1 MARRM
6 ILVATTL
13 AAALVAGACSGA
25 TARTQVVLQVFA
37 DPAEAAAYQ
46 ELIGAFEQENQDV
59 EIKLVPVGSQ
69 SDHMTK
75 LSTAFSAGNPPDLF
89 LVNYRRFGQFAGRGV
104 LEPLGARLAR
114 SRVFGEEDLFAEAVD
129 AFRFEGTLLCLPQNV
144 STPVVYWNRAL
155 FREAGLV
162 PPAQGWTW
170 DDMLQA
176 AKALTKDDNGD
187 GIIDIRGLGFEPSL
201 NRFAP
206 FIWQAG
212 GKIVDD
218 LEHPTTMSLF
228 DPGAIEALTFFIE
241 LQYVHHVVPT
251 LPEFESEDVEHQFA
265 NDRLGMLIESRRATT
280 ALRVVQDLDWDVA
293 PLPVHPARKEPVVML
308 HSDAYCMAKSSA
320 VKDAAFRFVEFA
332 VGPDGAPILAR
343 TGRTVP
349 SLRSV
354 AESEAFLDPSQ
365 PPESAQ
371 VFLDQIPFIRR
382 FPNIAVWH
390 EIESKADPVV
400 EEWSFGRE
408 PPTALGL
415 EIDVATLELFG
426 PQP

>member
-1 MARRM
+1 MS
-6 ILVATTL
+6 LVAATL

-25 TARTQVVLQVFA
+25 TARTQVLLQVFA

-69 SDHMTK
+69 SDHMAK

-114 SRVFGEEDLFAEAVD
+114 SRVFGEKDLFPEAVD
-129 AFRFEGTLLCLPQNV
+129 AFRFEDTLLCLPQNV
-144 STPVVYWNRAL
+144 STPVVYWNRTL
-155 FREAGLV
+155 FRDAGLS
-162 PPAQGWTW
+162 PPAEGWTW
-170 DDMLQA
+170 DDMLRA

-187 GIIDIRGLGFEPSL
+187 GIIDVRGLGFEPSL

-212 GKIVDD
+212 GQIVDD

-228 DPGAIEALTFFIE
+228 DPGAIDALNFFIE

-280 ALRVVQDLDWDVA
+280 ALRVVEDLDWDVA
-293 PLPVHPARKEPVVML
+293 PLPVHPERREPVVML

-332 VGPDGAPILAR
+332 VGPDGAPILSR

-354 AESEAFLDPSQ
+354 AESDAFLDPSQ

>member
-1 MARRM
+1 M

-69 SDHMTK
+69 SDHMAK
-75 LSTAFSAGNPPDLF
+75 LSTAFSAGNPPDIF

-155 FREAGLV
+155 FREAGLA
-162 PPAQGWTW
+162 PPAEGWTW

-228 DPGAIEALTFFIE
+228 DPGAIEALNFFIE

-293 PLPVHPARKEPVVML
+293 PLPVHPERKEPVVML

-332 VGPDGAPILAR
+332 VGQDGAPILAR

>member
-1 MARRM
+1 M
-6 ILVATTL
+6 ILVATGL

-69 SDHMTK
+69 SDHMAK

-114 SRVFGEEDLFAEAVD
+114 SQVFGERDLFAEAVD

-155 FREAGLV
+155 FREAGLS
-162 PPAQGWTW
+162 PPAEGWTW
-170 DDMLQA
+170 DDMLRA

-228 DPGAIEALTFFIE
+228 DPGAIEALNFFIE

-251 LPEFESEDVEHQFA
+251 RPEFESEDVEHQFA

-293 PLPVHPARKEPVVML
+293 PLPVHPERKEPVVML

-332 VGPDGAPILAR
+332 LGPDGAPILSR

-354 AESEAFLDPSQ
+354 AESDAFLDPSQ

>member
-1 MARRM
+1 M

-69 SDHMTK
+69 SDHMAK

-293 PLPVHPARKEPVVML
+293 PLPVHPERKEPVVML

-332 VGPDGAPILAR
+332 VGQDGAPILAR